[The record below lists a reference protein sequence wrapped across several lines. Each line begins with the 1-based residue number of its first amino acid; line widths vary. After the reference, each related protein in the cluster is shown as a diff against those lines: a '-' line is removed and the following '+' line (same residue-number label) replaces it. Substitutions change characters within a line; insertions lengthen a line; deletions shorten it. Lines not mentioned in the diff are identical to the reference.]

1 MRRARA
7 NFTSI
12 SSDSAGC
19 ADTGLAFFP
28 ARSLRTVHHRST
40 LGLARFSLNRLKRSE
55 ISPDGRMEMKALVLA
70 SAAALALSSAAW
82 AVDADNTAKNQRDA
96 DGSTLTVFDQG
107 ESAQDRQISASVR
120 ELVVK
125 DDSLVH

>member
-1 MRRARA
+1 
-7 NFTSI
+7 
-12 SSDSAGC
+12 
-19 ADTGLAFFP
+19 
-28 ARSLRTVHHRST
+28 
-40 LGLARFSLNRLKRSE
+40 
-55 ISPDGRMEMKALVLA
+55 MKALVLA

-82 AVDADNTAKNQRDA
+82 AVDADNTGKNQRDA

-125 DDSLVH
+125 DDSLSTDAHNIKIITVAGAVTLRGPVASAAEKASIESKAKQVQGVTKISNQLEVAAK